1 MEKRIVLIDA
11 VRFITEEIDRVFSEV
26 IPDAELIHIV
36 DEGILKFDAE
46 NKQLKRRF
54 CSLVVAAEEIGADV
68 IVITCAHGIPSLN
81 IVQTLVD
88 PPVVQI
94 TLPMIEAAVNI
105 GETIGLVSTEET
117 IVKPMVR
124 LLERAGEQANRRVT
138 VKVGLCEEAFQARL
152 SGDTAR
158 HDELV
163 MKTIEDISKTVDV
176 VLLAQISLGRVVPRT
191 KGKIDRPILL
201 PLAIAAEK
209 IKTMLKRGDKN
220 GEKNP

>member
-138 VKVGLCEEAFQARL
+138 VKVGFQARL
-152 SGDTAR
+152 FGDTAR

-176 VLLAQISLGRVVPRT
+176 VVLAQISLGRVVPKV
-191 KGKIDRPILL
+191 KGKIDRPILS
-201 PLAIAAEK
+201 PLIIAAEK